1 MACPYHVHTLP
12 HTHNHTQPHTHKH
25 VVRTHTPPML
35 PSASRPTSSAKAPR
49 LACEPPNDRS
59 SPTSTSEWRS
69 KRSPGSLH
77 SVRRQAP
84 ASATPSIIKRM
95 ARRRAQKRWSALV
108 GAPNSRIARHMRPML
123 GEQCWA
129 AFVAHA
135 NSQYQRAFISAFEC
149 DLLCCMGGRDGHPCP
164 HRFTVDMTSPSAF
177 LTLEQLHLDHE
188 QDVRVTCDMWQRAL
202 P

>member
-1 MACPYHVHTLP
+1 
-12 HTHNHTQPHTHKH
+12 
-25 VVRTHTPPML
+25 
-35 PSASRPTSSAKAPR
+35 
-49 LACEPPNDRS
+49 
-59 SPTSTSEWRS
+59 
-69 KRSPGSLH
+69 
-77 SVRRQAP
+77 
-84 ASATPSIIKRM
+84 M
-95 ARRRAQKRWSALV
+95 ARQRAQKRWSALV

-202 P
+202 PLTPCHWDDGVDGGLLCHLLFSMRESEAYGPPGIRFRCGPPPVHESRESCHLLNLPHYEHGIRSVQVPPV